1 MGNMEGEDVRFGQAG
16 AALFIDA
23 TTGTGTGASNAVLE
37 SAAPIAGLVAMFN
50 LLLGCISPGGVG
62 AGLYSLL
69 LLTFIAA
76 FLAALMIG
84 RTPEYLGKKIST
96 RDMQFAMF
104 ALLVSPVLLLG
115 LAGASTLLKSALD
128 TALALAARMGSAK
141 SSTPMRQRFPTT
153 APRSPGS
160 APTRPGTTS
169 RPVLRCFSGD
179 SPTQYRFLRS
189 PDRSRERRRSCLR
202 RELCRQTAH
211 SSSVSSSA

>member
-128 TALALAARMGSAK
+128 SVGAGGRMGSAK

-179 SPTQYRFLRS
+179 SPTQYQFLRS